1 MTDVWRQQM
10 KSESFRSLRGGE
22 RCGAAAQVFVSVCE
36 GVSGIFRESVN
47 VAARGLLVA
56 VGGGDSA

>member
-1 MTDVWRQQM
+1 M

-47 VAARGLLVA
+47 EAAQGLLVA

>member
-1 MTDVWRQQM
+1 M

-22 RCGAAAQVFVSVCE
+22 RCGAAALDFGSVCE

-47 VAARGLLVA
+47 AAAPGVCWSQLGEGILH
-56 VGGGDSA
+56 D